1 MMMMMMIGNLSNFV
15 NCSLEIQ
22 ESLESTLTLLCLSF
36 TCLSFTCLSFT
47 CLSLTRNN
55 KVFRAHCSRKKKGGI
70 GILGKFVAYPFENA
84 RPSISVGATQIQVIT
99 RHASMSVLFLLQF
112 HADHTSNTNFRFV
125 TIFIFL
131 WVILNNTLHFKY
143 ILFNS

>member
-1 MMMMMMIGNLSNFV
+1 MTAWANEGMNMMMMMMMMMIGNLSNFD

-22 ESLESTLTLLCLSF
+22 ESLESTLTLLFFAPLS
-36 TCLSFTCLSFT
+36 
-47 CLSLTRNN
+47 R
-55 KVFRAHCSRKKKGGI
+55 VKKRGV
-70 GILGKFVAYPFENA
+70 GILGKFVVYPFENA
-84 RPSISVGATQIQVIT
+84 RPRISVGATQIQVIT
-99 RHASMSVLFLLQF
+99 SHASMSVLFLLQF

-125 TIFIFL
+125 TILIFL